1 MNLVFIGFM
10 GVGKT
15 SVGRAVAERLGRPF
29 VDTDASIEHVL
40 AMSVAE
46 IFEKHGE
53 ALFRKVEKSVVEEV
67 ARQKGC
73 VIATGGGVVLD
84 RENVDRLQRH
94 GLLIHLTLSPE
105 TIYHRIG
112 YRSDRPLLRAENP
125 WHALTSLFHS
135 RERLYRAC
143 CDLTID
149 RNGLSV
155 EETMEKVL
163 ALVASPEITRRPQ
176 IGLIHGE

>member
-15 SVGRAVAERLGRPF
+15 SVGRAVAGRLGRPF
-29 VDTDASIEHVL
+29 IDTDASIEHAL

-53 ALFRKVEKSVVEEV
+53 ALFREVEKGVVEEV

-84 RENVDRLQRH
+84 RENVDRLRKH
-94 GLLIHLTLSPE
+94 GFLIHLTLTPE
-105 TIYHRIG
+105 TIYRRIG
-112 YRSDRPLLRAENP
+112 HRSDRPLLRGENP
-125 WHALTSLFHS
+125 RQALTSLFQS

-143 CDLTID
+143 SDLTID
-149 RNGLSV
+149 RNGLNV

-163 ALVASPEITRRPQ
+163 ALVASPEIRRRPQ
-176 IGLIHGE
+176 IGLVHGE